1 MGETK
6 TCPICGSEAYY
17 ELNFQENRVFWG
29 CPVCGRFQLGYL
41 DVQSR
46 LNYNHLLS
54 YLVYHRFEFNDT
66 EYRYHTTLDKDIC
79 DKYKKEFESGNG
91 THGHPVHM
99 DIDMIENWYPKTF
112 SERVDYIL
120 MYINAHTPHIG
131 QEITWNF
138 PEMLGALFVD
148 RYDIDKS
155 YPLANSIKQSPRDE
169 DDCTKEA
176 EYILKYLASNSYIE
190 YTNGP
195 DTNEAVI
202 LTLAPDGYKR
212 VDQLLKNTSHG
223 RSALVAMKFGEDTR
237 NLREAIR
244 QGIASAGYVAVFI
257 DEVQHND
264 LITPELLKHIKDSK
278 FVVVDL
284 THQNN
289 GAYFEEG
296 YAMGL
301 GKPVIQLCRQGT
313 YLHFDIA
320 QKNTIIW
327 ETEEDIPER
336 LYNRITATID

>member
-6 TCPICGSEAYY
+6 ICPICGSEAYY
-17 ELNFQENRVFWG
+17 EFLFQENRVFWG
-29 CPVCGRFQLGYL
+29 CPVCGRFQLDYL

-54 YLVYHRFEFNDT
+54 YLVYHRFKFNDT

-99 DIDMIENWYPKTF
+99 DVDMIENWYPKTF
-112 SERVDYIL
+112 SERIDYIL

-148 RYDIDKS
+148 RYEIDKS
-155 YPLANSIKQSPRDE
+155 YPLSNSIKQSLRDE
-169 DDCTKEA
+169 DDCTKEV
-176 EYILKYLASNSYIE
+176 EYMLKYLASNSYIE
-190 YTNGP
+190 YANGP

-212 VDQLLKNTSHG
+212 VDQLLRNTSHG
-223 RSALVAMKFGEDTR
+223 RSALVAMKFGEDTH

-244 QGIASAGYVAVFI
+244 QGIVSAGYVAVFI

-264 LITPELLKHIKDSK
+264 LITPELLKRIKDSK

-296 YAMGL
+296 YAIGL

-313 YLHFDIA
+313 LLHFDIA

-336 LYNRITATID
+336 LHNRITATID

>member
-6 TCPICGSEAYY
+6 ICPICGSEAYY

-29 CPVCGRFQLGYL
+29 CPVCGRFQLDYL

-54 YLVYHRFEFNDT
+54 YLVYHRFKFNDT

-99 DIDMIENWYPKTF
+99 DVDMIENWYPKTF
-112 SERVDYIL
+112 SERIDYIL

-148 RYDIDKS
+148 RYEIDKS
-155 YPLANSIKQSPRDE
+155 YPLSNSIKQSLRDE
-169 DDCTKEA
+169 DDCTKEV
-176 EYILKYLASNSYIE
+176 EYMLKYLASNSYIE
-190 YTNGP
+190 YANGP

-212 VDQLLKNTSHG
+212 VDQLLRNTSHG
-223 RSALVAMKFGEDTR
+223 RSALVAMKFGEDTH

-244 QGIASAGYVAVFI
+244 QGIVSAGYVAVFI

-264 LITPELLKHIKDSK
+264 LITPELLKRIKDSK

-296 YAMGL
+296 YAIGL

-313 YLHFDIA
+313 LLHFDIA

-336 LYNRITATID
+336 LHNRITATID

>member
-155 YPLANSIKQSPRDE
+155 YPLANSIKQSLRDE

-257 DEVQHND
+257 DEAQHND